1 MFDTSAFIG
10 WWHEI
15 YPVEIFE
22 DIAKLITIDIETKI
36 IQSPVE
42 VRAELEEKSNDPLTL
57 WVKKQSNLF
66 IPTQPKLQND
76 ISNIANQYPKLVKQ
90 HNKVNADPVVVA
102 LAQVFSAIVVTQE
115 NQKKKNNIVACC
127 RGMNIECIS
136 LTQYIRKHQP
146 ELDDIRKELWGN

>member
-57 WVKKQSNLF
+57 WVKKTIQF
-66 IPTQPKLQND
+66 IYSYTTKT
-76 ISNIANQYPKLVKQ
+76 AK
-90 HNKVNADPVVVA
+90 
-102 LAQVFSAIVVTQE
+102 
-115 NQKKKNNIVACC
+115 
-127 RGMNIECIS
+127 
-136 LTQYIRKHQP
+136 
-146 ELDDIRKELWGN
+146 